1 MNPCSE
7 DIKDFLESESSLA
20 LTFATDLFIAKQPL
34 SPDNCVTIYD
44 TPGAPPAL
52 WFDASE
58 VYDYPSIQIR
68 IRNINYL
75 NGYSMAQAL
84 KTYLHG
90 QAHITINST
99 YYSLIQCMGDPAFL
113 EWDEKGRV
121 HFIINF
127 NLQRRR

>member
-1 MNPCSE
+1 MNPVSE
-7 DIKDFLESESSLA
+7 DIKDLLVEDSSLA

-34 SPDNCVTIYD
+34 TPDNCVTIYD

-52 WFDASE
+52 WMDAAD

-68 IRNINYL
+68 VRNKSYL
-75 NGYSMAQAL
+75 TGYAL
-84 KTYLHG
+84 IQQIKTFLHG
-90 QAHITINST
+90 QAHVTINST

-127 NLQRRR
+127 NLQRR